1 MGQSAAGHEISIF
14 SDLGAYYGG
23 SPFVRRGNWS
33 PMAKAP
39 NKSTA
44 AIQRLLEE
52 RRQYEAWIARID
64 AAGGAAPST
73 VRTRVRSDYEARLN
87 AVTEELKVHA
97 EAARL
102 MAAQRREVRRDL
114 QGKETAAAERLAEAE
129 LRHAV
134 GEYDESQWTQVHKES
149 LAELVSVRE
158 ELGAVEED
166 IAQLEELERLVKLR
180 PVTAAPAP
188 APAPAPPPAAPPP
201 PAPPPPAVPVGTNT
215 GTLPRVGPP
224 PRPQPPVPAPAKDG
238 QKNDAKPPEKPA
250 MIDELAFLKSVT
262 DDDKRGIGSPT
273 PTIRRSGAQFQPAEP
288 APARP
293 TSTPA
298 STTPAQASTPV
309 AATPAND
316 DPEPVRTL
324 KCRECGT
331 MNLPTEWYCES
342 CGAEL
347 AAL

>member
-1 MGQSAAGHEISIF
+1 MSKPPS
-14 SDLGAYYGG
+14 
-23 SPFVRRGNWS
+23 
-33 PMAKAP
+33 
-39 NKSTA
+39 KSTA

-73 VRTRVRSDYEARLN
+73 VRSRVRSDYEARLN

-102 MAAQRREVRRDL
+102 MAAQRKELRRDL
-114 QGKETAAAERLAEAE
+114 QGKETHAAERLAEAE

-158 ELGAVEED
+158 ELGAVDED
-166 IAQLEELERLVKLR
+166 ISQLEELERLVKTR
-180 PVTAAPAP
+180 PIPP
-188 APAPAPPPAAPPP
+188 PAPAPPPPAPVAPTP
-201 PAPPPPAVPVGTNT
+201 PAPPPQTIAAPAVTASM
-215 GTLPRVGPP
+215 PRVGPP
-224 PRPQPPVPAPAKDG
+224 PRPQPPPAPAP
-238 QKNDAKPPEKPA
+238 AAAPAPAPAPPKPDQKPA

-262 DDDKRGIGSPT
+262 DDDKRGIGSSNPSVQ
-273 PTIRRSGAQFQPAEP
+273 RRVSGAQFQPSEP
-288 APARP
+288 AGNRPAP
-293 TSTPA
+293 VPA
-298 STTPAQASTPV
+298 ASPV
-309 AATPAND
+309 SD
-316 DPEPVRTL
+316 DAEPVRTL

>member
-1 MGQSAAGHEISIF
+1 
-14 SDLGAYYGG
+14 
-23 SPFVRRGNWS
+23 
-33 PMAKAP
+33 MAKAP

-64 AAGGAAPST
+64 AAGGAAPSS

-114 QGKETAAAERLAEAE
+114 QGKEMAAAERLAEAE

-180 PVTAAPAP
+180 PVASAPA
-188 APAPAPPPAAPPP
+188 AAPAPPPPPTP
-201 PAPPPPAVPVGTNT
+201 TAPPAVAAGSNT
-215 GTLPRVGPP
+215 GTALPRVGSP
-224 PRPQPPVPAPAKDG
+224 PRPQAPGAPAAPAKDG
-238 QKNDAKPPEKPA
+238 QKNDAARAPEKPA

-262 DDDKRGIGSPT
+262 DDDKRGIGSPGPA
-273 PTIRRSGAQFQPAEP
+273 PTIRRSGAQFQPVEP
-288 APARP
+288 APTPLRPAPTNTP
-293 TSTPA
+293 TSPVP
-298 STTPAQASTPV
+298 SPSSV
-309 AATPAND
+309 AATPTNND

-331 MNLPTEWYCES
+331 MNLPRVWYCEC